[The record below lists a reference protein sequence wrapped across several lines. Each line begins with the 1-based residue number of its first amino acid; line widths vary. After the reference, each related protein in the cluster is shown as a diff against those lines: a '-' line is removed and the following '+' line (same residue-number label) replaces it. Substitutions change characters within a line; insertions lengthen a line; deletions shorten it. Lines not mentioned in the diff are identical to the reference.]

1 MRFAPIVLLG
11 ESRTTDSLRL
21 GHRASCSPIWGRAF
35 AACALLTASP
45 LAAEFLA
52 VRLEVSDMDCASC
65 AQSLE
70 SGLKRIRGVEKVTL
84 SQQNGAEMILQ
95 PGNKLTLERLR
106 DAIKGVG
113 FTPKTAHVKVKGTP
127 VTDAGQWRFTVE
139 LTGQQFNL
147 TASGADTLKTLQ
159 QNSGKIIVVDAIAP
173 VPPDPRTTPSLDVRA
188 ISSGK

>member
-1 MRFAPIVLLG
+1 MRFAPIFL
-11 ESRTTDSLRL
+11 
-21 GHRASCSPIWGRAF
+21 F
-35 AACALLTASP
+35 AAAP

-65 AQSLE
+65 VQSLE

-84 SQQNGAEMILQ
+84 SQHNGAEMILQ

-127 VTDAGQWRFTVE
+127 VTDAGQWRFTVD
-139 LTGQQFNL
+139 LTNQSFNL
-147 TASGADTLKTLQ
+147 TAAGADTLKTLQ
-159 QNSGKIIVVDAIAP
+159 QSSGKIVTVEAISP
-173 VPPDPRTTPSLDVRA
+173 VPPDPRTTPTLDVK
-188 ISSGK
+188 SLSGGQ